1 MSFAKEAIK
10 RGANN
15 EQYMRVSLNP
25 KHLKRYKD
33 IALLLIKHGRSDVVK
48 HCGLQDALDPEAS
61 AQTTA
66 GQSKAD
72 ELAQDLE
79 KMGPAFIKLGQ
90 LLSTRADFLPPAYIH
105 ALTRLQDKIDPFPFE
120 QVKAIVSAELGVRIS
135 KAFSEFE
142 TKPLATASLG
152 QVHRAA
158 MHDGRVVVVKVQRPG
173 IREIIAEDMAVL
185 EEIAGFLDKHTQWGR
200 RYEFGKMLEEL
211 RKSLW
216 LELDYRQEARNLS
229 TLGVN
234 LLEFPGIVVPT
245 PIEDFT
251 TSRVLTMEY
260 IRGKKITD
268 LSPLARLDLK
278 GADLAEELFHAYLK
292 QILVDGFFHAD
303 PHPGNVLLTDDHR
316 IALLDLGM
324 VGHIAPQLQ
333 ENLLQLL
340 LAVSDGRGDEAAD
353 IAIKLG
359 ELREDFSENT
369 FRQGVASLVSEHQ
382 GSQIDQIQ
390 VGRVV
395 LEITQISGNSGLRV
409 PAELTILSKTLLNL
423 DLVGKTLAPTFDPN
437 ASIRRNA
444 ERLLQQRAWKALS
457 PINLLGGLLEV
468 KDLLA
473 RLPSRLNRV
482 LDTIA
487 RNELKFKVETIDE
500 QVIIEGLQKIANR
513 ITLGLLLA
521 ALIVSAALLMRVE
534 TSFRLFGYPGF
545 AILCFLGVG
554 GGSLFLIVRIL
565 MHDHHSKK

>member
-1 MSFAKEAIK
+1 MGI
-10 RGANN
+10 
-15 EQYMRVSLNP
+15 SLKP
-25 KHLKRYKD
+25 KHLKRYRD

-48 HCGLQDALDPEAS
+48 HAGLQDALEPDAPVETAAGEA
-61 AQTTA
+61 
-66 GQSKAD
+66 KAD

-79 KMGPAFIKLGQ
+79 KMGPTFIKLGQ

-120 QVKAIVSAELGVRIS
+120 QVAAIVSGELGVRIS

-142 TKPLATASLG
+142 AKPLATASLG
-152 QVHRAA
+152 QVHRAT
-158 MHDGRVVVVKVQRPG
+158 MLDGRGVVVKVQRPG
-173 IREIIAEDMAVL
+173 IREIIEEDMEAL

-200 RYEFGKMLEEL
+200 RYEFGKMLEEV
-211 RKSLW
+211 RRSLW

-229 TLGVN
+229 TLGAN
-234 LLEFPGIVVPT
+234 LLEFPGIVVPA

-260 IRGKKITD
+260 IRGNKITE
-268 LSPLARLDLK
+268 LSPLARLDFK
-278 GADLAEELFHAYLK
+278 GADLAEELFRAYLK

-303 PHPGNVLLTDDHR
+303 PHPGNVFLTDDHR

-340 LAVSDGRGDEAAD
+340 LAVSDGRGDDVAA
-353 IAIKLG
+353 IAIKIS
-359 ELREDFSENT
+359 ELREGFSENT
-369 FRQGVASLVSEHQ
+369 FRQRVAGLVSEHQ
-382 GSQIDQIQ
+382 GSKMDQIQ

-395 LEITQISGNSGLRV
+395 LEITQIAADNGLRA
-409 PAELTILSKTLLNL
+409 PAELTMLSKTLLNL
-423 DLVGKTLAPTFDPN
+423 DLVGQTLDPKFNPN

-444 ERLLQQRAWKALS
+444 EKILQQRVWKALS
-457 PINLLGGLLEV
+457 PTNLLGGLLEM

-473 RLPSRLNRV
+473 RLPGRLNRI
-482 LDTIA
+482 LDVIA
-487 RNELKFKVETIDE
+487 RNELKVKVDTIDE
-500 QVIIEGLQKIANR
+500 DVIINGLQKIANR
-513 ITLGLLLA
+513 ITLGLVLA
-521 ALIVSAALLMRVE
+521 ALIVGAALLMRVE

-554 GGSLFLIVRIL
+554 GGGLFLIIRIL
-565 MHDHHSKK
+565 MNDRPSKK